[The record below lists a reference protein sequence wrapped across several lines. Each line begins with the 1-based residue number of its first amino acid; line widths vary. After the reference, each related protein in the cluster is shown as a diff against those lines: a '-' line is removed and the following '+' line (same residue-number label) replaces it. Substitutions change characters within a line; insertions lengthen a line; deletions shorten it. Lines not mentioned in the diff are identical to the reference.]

1 MIKKLKLTLYKASNN
16 KKAGYDN
23 TKLVIKTADTNL
35 KQNSRSSVKMIQLY
49 PVFRIVTQN

>member
-23 TKLVIKTADTNL
+23 TKLVIKTA
-35 KQNSRSSVKMIQLY
+35 
-49 PVFRIVTQN
+49 